1 MVDMGEEHKR
11 IRTILVLGAPGS
23 GKGTQG
29 RIMGAIPG
37 FFHLACGDVFRS
49 LDTTSELGS
58 TFLQYSSQG
67 KLVPDQFT
75 IQLWLDHIRGREQTG
90 DFRPDEE
97 ILVLDGIPRNRAQ
110 AEMMSDYIDVIRL
123 IFLEAADQSQLV
135 ERLRRRALHE
145 NRLDDANESV
155 IRQRLLEYESQTA
168 PLLDYYSS
176 DVLGRVDAGW
186 QPIDVLRDVIEI
198 VQEALSGQ

>member
-1 MVDMGEEHKR
+1 MVQEHGR
-11 IRTILVLGAPGS
+11 IRTVLVLGAPGS

-29 RIMGAIPG
+29 RVLGAVPG

-49 LDTTSELGS
+49 LDTASELGS

-90 DFRPDEE
+90 DFKPDEE

-110 AEMMSDYIDVIRL
+110 AEIMSDYIDVICL
-123 IFLEAADQSQLV
+123 VFLEAKNQDQLV

-168 PLLDYYSS
+168 PLLDYYAS
-176 DVLGRVDAGW
+176 DVISRVDAGKR
-186 QPIDVLRDVIEI
+186 PIDVLRDVVES
-198 VQEALSGQ
+198 VQKAVPAG

>member
-1 MVDMGEEHKR
+1 MVDMDEEHKR

-29 RIMGAIPG
+29 GIMGAIPG

-75 IQLWLDHIRGREQTG
+75 IQLWLDHIQGREQTG

-97 ILVLDGIPRNRAQ
+97 ILVLDGSGVAERGTHRELVARNGIYADMFRRQ
-110 AEMMSDYIDVIRL
+110 HMAE
-123 IFLEAADQSQLV
+123 E
-135 ERLRRRALHE
+135 
-145 NRLDDANESV
+145 
-155 IRQRLLEYESQTA
+155 
-168 PLLDYYSS
+168 
-176 DVLGRVDAGW
+176 LGE
-186 QPIDVLRDVIEI
+186 L
-198 VQEALSGQ
+198 

>member
-1 MVDMGEEHKR
+1 MVAAHDR

-29 RIMGAIPG
+29 RVLGAVPG
-37 FFHLACGDVFRS
+37 FFHLACGDVFRN

-58 TFLQYSSQG
+58 TFIQYSSQG

-90 DFRPDEE
+90 NFRPGEE

-110 AEMMSDYIDVIRL
+110 AEIMSDYIDVIRL
-123 IFLEAADQSQLV
+123 IFLEAINQDQLV

-168 PLLDYYSS
+168 PLLEYYPS
-176 DVLGRVDAGW
+176 DVISRVDAG
-186 QPIDVLRDVIEI
+186 QRPIDVLRNVVES
-198 VQEALSGQ
+198 VQKAVPAG